1 MHVKFQVGMMAKS
14 FSEVHFSIEPAGLVL
29 VVFTVLTVFSEHKLF
44 RMKCHEMPL
53 ASFGHVLERPTFL
66 VCCAM
71 VLRPHEGRL

>member
-44 RMKCHEMPL
+44 RMKCLWPRSGEADIP
-53 ASFGHVLERPTFL
+53 SVLMCYGSQAT
-66 VCCAM
+66 
-71 VLRPHEGRL
+71 